1 MDKRNL
7 LSELKAIEKISI
19 EYELALNEIEI
30 AKKELKKAE
39 AYTPSRLKKFDKQ
52 NKSKFIIQHIGKQP
66 KSLGKWNPLRLSK
79 KVRESVLEEKKQ
91 YFEKKIKSEE
101 LYFKV
106 NEKKRMEL
114 KQQDITDKTSRV
126 SQAKINLNRCKEK
139 LASIKPNWENITLL
153 SERLRN
159 SDTIKQMII
168 FVEDGRADTIKE
180 VINLYFEETRKN
192 EDAKLAEAHRKKI
205 EAEIEKQN
213 LSIQQMIEK
222 LDSISM
228 DVDDAVRISRESMQT
243 AEEAL
248 QKANEAFQN
257 SSSF

>member
-1 MDKRNL
+1 
-7 LSELKAIEKISI
+7 
-19 EYELALNEIEI
+19 
-30 AKKELKKAE
+30 
-39 AYTPSRLKKFDKQ
+39 
-52 NKSKFIIQHIGKQP
+52 
-66 KSLGKWNPLRLSK
+66 
-79 KVRESVLEEKKQ
+79 
-91 YFEKKIKSEE
+91 
-101 LYFKV
+101 
-106 NEKKRMEL
+106 MEL

-139 LASIKPNWENITLL
+139 LASIKPNWENNTLL

-192 EDAKLAEAHRKKI
+192 EDAKLAEEHRKKI

>member
-1 MDKRNL
+1 
-7 LSELKAIEKISI
+7 
-19 EYELALNEIEI
+19 
-30 AKKELKKAE
+30 
-39 AYTPSRLKKFDKQ
+39 
-52 NKSKFIIQHIGKQP
+52 
-66 KSLGKWNPLRLSK
+66 
-79 KVRESVLEEKKQ
+79 
-91 YFEKKIKSEE
+91 
-101 LYFKV
+101 
-106 NEKKRMEL
+106 MEL
-114 KQQDITDKTSRV
+114 EQQDITDKTSRV
-126 SQAKINLNRCKEK
+126 SQAKINLNRSEEK
-139 LASIKPNWENITLL
+139 LASIKPIWENNTLL

-192 EDAKLAEAHRKKI
+192 EEAKLAEAHRKKI

-228 DVDDAVRISRESMQT
+228 DVDDAVRISRESMQIS
-243 AEEAL
+243 EKAL
-248 QKANEAFQN
+248 QKANEALQN